1 MEKNNNKLIDEVN
14 QNKEKDKLSIQY
26 ISNQSHLV
34 TNPLIYNYYY
44 SQYSNSS
51 LSNIKTN
58 YYYNNIIFKTHQSLL
73 FSPKENASCRFF
85 IIKSFNEDNIH
96 KVKRL
101 LIIQSIKYRIWC
113 STVKGNKILQ
123 NAYTEA
129 KNQYPILLFF
139 SVNGSGRFVGV
150 AQMISDLQYNTNF
163 MLWDKKEEWK
173 GFFFVM
179 WIFIKDIPNKILK
192 NITNEL
198 NEGKSVVE
206 SRNVEEIN
214 YASGMKMMKIF
225 KDYKN
230 DTSIIDDFDYYE
242 YKQNNSNKQQSLNNC
257 IIENDKKFFIFISI
271 YKRINI
277 IIFII

>member
-1 MEKNNNKLIDEVN
+1 
-14 QNKEKDKLSIQY
+14 
-26 ISNQSHLV
+26 
-34 TNPLIYNYYY
+34 
-44 SQYSNSS
+44 
-51 LSNIKTN
+51 
-58 YYYNNIIFKTHQSLL
+58 
-73 FSPKENASCRFF
+73 
-85 IIKSFNEDNIH
+85 
-96 KVKRL
+96 
-101 LIIQSIKYRIWC
+101 
-113 STVKGNKILQ
+113 
-123 NAYTEA
+123 
-129 KNQYPILLFF
+129 
-139 SVNGSGRFVGV
+139 
-150 AQMISDLQYNTNF
+150 

-242 YKQNNSNKQQSLNNC
+242 YKQNHSNKYQSLKL
-257 IIENDKKFFIFISI
+257 EH
-271 YKRINI
+271 
-277 IIFII
+277 

>member
-1 MEKNNNKLIDEVN
+1 MENNNNKLIDETK
-14 QNKEKDKLSIQY
+14 QNKEKEKHSIQY
-26 ISNQSHLV
+26 ISNQSNLV

-44 SQYSNSS
+44 SQFSNTS

-58 YYYNNIIFKTHQSLL
+58 YYYHNIIFKTHQSL
-73 FSPKENASCRFF
+73 FFPPRDNALSSCRFF
-85 IIKSFNEDNIH
+85 VIKSFNEDNIH
-96 KVKRL
+96 KVIELL

-139 SVNGSGRFVGV
+139 SVNGSGKFVGV
-150 AQMISDLQYNTNF
+150 AQMISDVQYNTNF
-163 MLWDKKEEWK
+163 MLWDKNEEWK

-179 WIFIKDIPNKILK
+179 WIFIKDVPNKMLK

-214 YASGMKMMKIF
+214 YSSGMKMMKIY
-225 KDYKN
+225 KEYKN
-230 DTSIIDDFDYYE
+230 DTSIFDDFDYYE
-242 YKQNNSNKQQSLNNC
+242 YKQNHSNKYQSLKL
-257 IIENDKKFFIFISI
+257 EH
-271 YKRINI
+271 
-277 IIFII
+277 